1 MSKVFFVG
9 CGPGDPDLIT
19 IKAKKLLQKA
29 DVVIYSGSLIPPQI
43 LKMCKKAK
51 TYDAAKLVRE
61 EIFDILR
68 KNAKK
73 GKNVV
78 RLHDGDPT
86 IYGAIREQMD
96 NLSKEKIDSEIIP
109 GVTSFLASAAAL
121 GTQLTLPGVTQ
132 TMIITRAE
140 KRTKVPKREKIS
152 ELAKHGATMIFYLS
166 VHLISN
172 IVKEALAGGYPK
184 STPVGIVYRA
194 SWDDQK
200 IITGTLE
207 TISKKIKEQKIS
219 RTAIIII
226 GDVVKPKSYEYSRL
240 YDKTFSHMFRKG
252 KTVQKINLF
261 FDSHLPKI
269 ILKFFWVG

>member
-1 MSKVFFVG
+1 MSKVFFIG

-19 IKAKKLLQKA
+19 VKAKKLLQKA
-29 DVVIYSGSLIPPQI
+29 DVVVYSGSLIPEQI
-43 LKMCKKAK
+43 MKMCKKAK
-51 TYDAAKLVRE
+51 TFDASKLVRE

-96 NLSKEKIDSEIIP
+96 NLHKEKINSEVIP

-121 GTQLTLPGVTQ
+121 GSQLTLPGVTQ

-152 ELAKHGATMIFYLS
+152 ELAKHRATMIFYLS
-166 VHLISN
+166 VQLIDN
-172 IVKEALAGGYPK
+172 IVKEAVAGGYPK
-184 STPVGIVYRA
+184 TTPVGVVYRA
-194 SWDDQK
+194 SWPDQM
-200 IITGTLE
+200 IITGTLQ
-207 TISKKIKEQKIS
+207 TISKKIKDQKIT

-226 GDVVKPKSYEYSRL
+226 GDVIKPKSYEYSKL
-240 YDKTFSHMFRKG
+240 YDKSFSHGFRKA
-252 KTVQKINLF
+252 KTNSK
-261 FDSHLPKI
+261 K
-269 ILKFFWVG
+269 

>member
-1 MSKVFFVG
+1 MSKVFFIG

-19 IKAKKLLQKA
+19 VKAKKLLQKA
-29 DVVIYSGSLIPPQI
+29 DVVVYSGSLIPEQI
-43 LKMCKKAK
+43 MKMCKKAK
-51 TYDAAKLVRE
+51 TFDAAKLVRE

-96 NLSKEKIDSEIIP
+96 NLHKEKINSEIIP

-121 GTQLTLPGVTQ
+121 GSQLTLPGVTQ

-152 ELAKHGATMIFYLS
+152 ELAKHRATMIFYLS
-166 VHLISN
+166 VQLIDN
-172 IVKEALAGGYPK
+172 IVKEAVAGGYPK
-184 STPVGIVYRA
+184 TTPVGVVYRA
-194 SWDDQK
+194 SWPDQM
-200 IITGTLE
+200 IITGTLQ
-207 TISKKIKEQKIS
+207 TISKKIKEKKIT
-219 RTAIIII
+219 RTAIVII
-226 GDVVKPKSYEYSRL
+226 GDVIKPKSYEYSKL
-240 YDKTFSHMFRKG
+240 YDKSFSHGFRKA
-252 KTVQKINLF
+252 KTNSK
-261 FDSHLPKI
+261 K
-269 ILKFFWVG
+269 

>member
-19 IKAKKLLQKA
+19 VKAKKLLQKA
-29 DVVIYSGSLIPPQI
+29 DVVVYSGSLIPEQI
-43 LKMCKKAK
+43 MKMCKKAK
-51 TYDAAKLVRE
+51 TFDAAKLIRE

-96 NLSKEKIDSEIIP
+96 NLHKEKINSEIIP

-121 GTQLTLPGVTQ
+121 GSQLTLPGVTQ

-152 ELAKHGATMIFYLS
+152 ELAKHRATMIFYLS
-166 VHLISN
+166 VQLIDN
-172 IVKEALAGGYPK
+172 IVKEAVAGGYPK
-184 STPVGIVYRA
+184 TTPVGVVYRA
-194 SWDDQK
+194 SWPDQM
-200 IITGTLE
+200 IITGTLQ
-207 TISKKIKEQKIS
+207 TISKKIKDQKIT

-226 GDVVKPKSYEYSRL
+226 GDVIKPKSYEYSKL
-240 YDKTFSHMFRKG
+240 YDKSFSHGFRKA
-252 KTVQKINLF
+252 KTNSK
-261 FDSHLPKI
+261 K
-269 ILKFFWVG
+269 